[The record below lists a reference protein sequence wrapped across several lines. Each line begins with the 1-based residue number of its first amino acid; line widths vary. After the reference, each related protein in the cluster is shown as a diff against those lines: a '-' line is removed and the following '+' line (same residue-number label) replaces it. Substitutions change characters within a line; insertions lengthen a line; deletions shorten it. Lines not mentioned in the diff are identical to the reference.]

1 MIRIAVIAFAVVMF
15 LATASFGLW
24 TVKCEDFLSNT
35 NVTAEI
41 TVPKKNGFN
50 VMYENVI
57 AKLNP
62 PFLFRQYLI
71 KVKEVDLNMKYGY
84 YKVEDTPL
92 KDFLDNLIKGKQ
104 STMKITFPEGFN
116 TYDMAGRVGRFIVDD
131 PDEFTRLIRDREYI
145 YNLTGQNLDS
155 LEGYLYPS
163 TYTFEPLTKPKTVI
177 KTLYWYFKKQLPAD
191 IESRA
196 AALGMSVHDIII
208 LASIIQKETFDPS
221 EAPLISSVYHNRL
234 RKGMRLQAD
243 PTVIYGLLP
252 DFDGNLRKRDLQNP
266 DNPYN
271 TYRHN
276 GLPPT
281 PICNPTKM
289 AIDAAL
295 YPAQTNY
302 LFFVAD
308 KNRKHT
314 FSVNYDEHREKVY
327 INQKLQ

>member
-35 NVTAEI
+35 RVTAEI
-41 TVPKKNGFN
+41 TVPKQNGFN

-62 PFLFRQYLI
+62 PFMFREYLI
-71 KVKEVDLNMKYGY
+71 RVKEIDLNMKYGY

-92 KDFLDNLIKGKQ
+92 KDFLNDIILGKQ
-104 STMKITFPEGFN
+104 STMKITFPEGYN
-116 TYDMAGRVGRFIVDD
+116 TYDMAARVGRFIVDD
-131 PDEFTRLIRDREYI
+131 GEEFLRLTRDKNYI
-145 YNLTGQNLDS
+145 YELTGQNLES

-163 TYTFEPLTKPKTVI
+163 TYTFEPMTRPKKVI

-196 AALGMSVHDIII
+196 AALGMSVNDIII
-208 LASIIQKETFDPS
+208 LASIIQKETYDPA

-234 RKGMRLQAD
+234 KKGMRLQAD

-252 DFDGNLRKRDLQNP
+252 EFDGNLRKRNLQDP
-266 DNPYN
+266 SNPYN
-271 TYRHN
+271 TYRHG

-281 PICNPTKM
+281 PICSPTRM
-289 AIDAAL
+289 AINAAL
-295 YPAQTNY
+295 YPADTDY
-302 LFFVAD
+302 LYFVAD
-308 KNRKHT
+308 KNHRHT
-314 FSVNYDEHREKVY
+314 FSVSYDEHREKVNV
-327 INQKLQ
+327 NQKQ